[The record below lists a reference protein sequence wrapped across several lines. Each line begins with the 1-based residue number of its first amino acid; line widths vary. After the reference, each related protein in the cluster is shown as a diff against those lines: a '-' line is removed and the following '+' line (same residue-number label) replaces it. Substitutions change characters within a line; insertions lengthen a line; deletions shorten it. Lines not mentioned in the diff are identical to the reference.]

1 MITPTVGH
9 SSSQWVPEEE
19 PPNWY
24 EVRQELMSTNRFTDS
39 AWIYVESLQSE
50 KVLAAEY
57 LADVNRISDTV
68 NFNGALI
75 MRRLPSPE
83 WVVRIFP
90 MRALCGKG
98 LLQRQDPRGV
108 WKDYPGRT
116 DTFKKVNW
124 ICSLA
129 PFES

>member
-1 MITPTVGH
+1 MLTPTVCH
-9 SSSQWVPEEE
+9 SSSQWIPLEE

-24 EVRQELMSTNRFTDS
+24 EVRQELTSTNRFTDS
-39 AWIYVESLQSE
+39 DWTYVESLQNE

-57 LADVNRISDTV
+57 LSDVNRTSDTV
-68 NFNGALI
+68 SFNGALI
-75 MRRLPSPE
+75 MRRMPSPE